1 MTDSTAEIFEE
12 HRSLLFSIAYR
23 MTSSVMDAEDIVQE
37 SYLRYLA
44 TNTDAVRSHKA
55 YLCKITT
62 RLCLDYLKSARVQ
75 RESYIGPWLPEP
87 LQTADAPADVVV
99 RKEMLSMAFLVLLEK
114 LQPVE
119 RAIFLLRESFGYE
132 YTDIAEIVEKSQAN
146 CRQIYSRAKRSLS
159 KENQE
164 FEQSAELQQQTVA
177 LFLAAVVAQDN
188 DQLTAIISDE
198 VGWWSD
204 GGGKVSAATKPIFG
218 REKVLKFIQGL
229 MRRPLP
235 NMTTELVEANG
246 TPSLLLRSNSTLDMV
261 LHFLTQDGQI
271 IAIYAIRN
279 PDKLRHIQ

>member
-23 MTSSVMDAEDIVQE
+23 MTSCVMDAEDIVQE

-44 TNTDAVRSHKA
+44 ANTDAVRLHKA
-55 YLCKITT
+55 YLCKIAT

-87 LQTADAPADVVV
+87 LQTDDAPADVVV
-99 RKEMLSMAFLVLLEK
+99 RKEMLSMAFLVLLET
-114 LQPVE
+114 LQPLE

-132 YTDIAEIVEKSQAN
+132 YADISEIVEKSQAN
-146 CRQIYSRAKRSLS
+146 CRQIYSRAKRSLA
-159 KENQE
+159 KEKQE
-164 FEQSAELQQQTVA
+164 FEQSAQLQQQTVA
-177 LFLAAVVAQDN
+177 FFLAAVVAQDN
-188 DQLTAIISDE
+188 EQLTAIISDE

-204 GGGKVSAATKPIFG
+204 GGGKVSAATKPIYG

-246 TPSLLLRSNSTLDMV
+246 TPSLLLRSDSKVDSV
-261 LHFLTQDGQI
+261 LNFLTRDGQI
-271 IAIYAIRN
+271 VAIYAIRN
-279 PDKLRHIQ
+279 PDKLGHIK